1 MSIVLKKRCP
11 CCKNKLS
18 FFHFYFKRKRGEE
31 GEVLICTSCNKY
43 ITIERQN
50 IAIIIILSIFIFIIS
65 IATAVMID
73 IFDFILI
80 LIVLGIPYVAIDYVA
95 TPLKCKDVN

>member
-18 FFHFYFKRKRGEE
+18 FFHFYFKRKKGEE

-50 IAIIIILSIFIFIIS
+50 VAIIIILFIFLIFTSLAIAVISDII
-65 IATAVMID
+65 
-73 IFDFILI
+73 DFI
-80 LIVLGIPYVAIDYVA
+80 LIVLGIPSVAIDYTT